1 MNWLF
6 IGIVVT
12 LLGPIMIALGSK
24 QERTG
29 PEAPQL
35 VQYGY
40 LFAIVGVFIL
50 LVQYLSIAAAMLV
63 FVLLTGIVWAL
74 DKFVLGKKRGA
85 AHVPDWVEYGR
96 GFFPVILVVFLLR
109 SFLIEPYQIPSSSM
123 RPGLVVGDF
132 IVVNK
137 FAYGLRVPV
146 LNNVFIPV
154 GKPQHGDVM
163 VFNYPENPAVNYI
176 KRTIGV
182 PGDTVEYRNKH
193 LTING
198 QPVPTQDAGTLD
210 YVEDGVQLVR
220 NKQFLEKQGEHVY
233 NTLEA
238 IENPPYV
245 MLSEVRDFPYR
256 ENCRY
261 DDEGFTCKV
270 PDGYYFMMG
279 DNRDHSADSRYW
291 GFVPDKY
298 VVGKAFLVW
307 FNPKA
312 LSRIGTVI
320 H

>member
-1 MNWLF
+1 MNWLL
-6 IGIVVT
+6 IGIVIT
-12 LLGPIMIALGSK
+12 LLGPVMIALGNK
-24 QERTG
+24 QERHG

-50 LVQYLSIAAAMLV
+50 LVQYFSIAAAMLV
-63 FVLLTGIVWAL
+63 FVLVTGIVWVM
-74 DKFVLGKKRGA
+74 DKLVWGKKRGDKPVA
-85 AHVPDWVEYGR
+85 DWVEYGR
-96 GFFPVILVVFLLR
+96 GFFPVILAVFVLR
-109 SFLIEPYQIPSSSM
+109 SFVIEPYQIPSSSM

-137 FAYGLRVPV
+137 FSYGLRVPV
-146 LNNVFIPV
+146 LNNVFMPV

-163 VFNYPENPAVNYI
+163 VFNYPENPSINYI
-176 KRTIGV
+176 KRTIGL
-182 PGDTVEYRNKH
+182 PGDTVEYRHKQ

-198 QPVPTQDAGTLD
+198 QPVPTEDAGNLD
-210 YVEDGVQLVR
+210 YVEDGVRLER
-220 NKQFLEKQGEHVY
+220 NKQFTEKQGTHTY
-233 NTLEA
+233 NTLQSVD
-238 IENPPYV
+238 NPPYA

-261 DDEGFTCKV
+261 DDEGFSCKV
-270 PDGYYFMMG
+270 PEGYYFMMG

-307 FNPKA
+307 FNLKQ
-312 LSRIGTVI
+312 LGRIGTFI
-320 H
+320 R